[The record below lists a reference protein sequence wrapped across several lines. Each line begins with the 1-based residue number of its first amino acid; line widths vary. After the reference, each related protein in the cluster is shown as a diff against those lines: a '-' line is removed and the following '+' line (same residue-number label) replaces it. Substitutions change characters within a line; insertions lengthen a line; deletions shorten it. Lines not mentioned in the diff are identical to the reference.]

1 MDELERL
8 KEENILLKKILK
20 EIKKR
25 ELYELDIDYDYE
37 EEPYQIEMLFDV
49 DNLIKQTISKS
60 NPEVKELILK
70 YFNIK

>member
-8 KEENILLKKILK
+8 KKENILLKKILK

-49 DNLIKQTISKS
+49 DNIIKQTISNS
-60 NPEVKELILK
+60 NQEVKELILK